1 MQRGCYRLEF
11 SNSDQERLKI
21 PGVQIRQSSK
31 NKTGRAGAIKT
42 KKKGPPRTG
51 GMVVKMIFV
60 TIKRNADGTANKN
73 NLKKLARFFSE
84 ENLAKLDGE
93 LIYAVE
99 EDVWRNG
106 NPMEAEIA
114 GYTFAAGETAAR
126 MGSDYHIG
134 TVRCTG
140 NGVVLEADSGYKEPE
155 WGYKKA
161 LEILEKEF

>member
-1 MQRGCYRLEF
+1 
-11 SNSDQERLKI
+11 
-21 PGVQIRQSSK
+21 
-31 NKTGRAGAIKT
+31 
-42 KKKGPPRTG
+42 
-51 GMVVKMIFV
+51 MIFATV
-60 TIKRNADGTANKN
+60 KRNADGTANKN

-114 GYTFAAGETAAR
+114 GYTFASGETAAR

-140 NGVVLEADSGYKEPE
+140 NGVVLEVDSGYKEPE

>member
-1 MQRGCYRLEF
+1 
-11 SNSDQERLKI
+11 
-21 PGVQIRQSSK
+21 
-31 NKTGRAGAIKT
+31 
-42 KKKGPPRTG
+42 
-51 GMVVKMIFV
+51 MVVKMRFV

-73 NLKKLARFFSE
+73 NLKSLAKFFSE

-99 EDVWRNG
+99 EDAWRNG
-106 NPMEAEIA
+106 SPTEAEIV

-134 TVRCTG
+134 VVRGTG
-140 NGVVLEADSGYKEPE
+140 NGIIIKTDSGYEEPE

>member
-1 MQRGCYRLEF
+1 
-11 SNSDQERLKI
+11 
-21 PGVQIRQSSK
+21 
-31 NKTGRAGAIKT
+31 
-42 KKKGPPRTG
+42 
-51 GMVVKMIFV
+51 MVVKMRFV

-140 NGVVLEADSGYKEPE
+140 NGVVLEADSGYEEPE